1 MRAAISMR
9 RKHVIG
15 LTGNIATGKSTVVEM
30 LTDLGAEAIDGDR
43 IVHELMGPGSPLA
56 DAIRARFGDGT
67 VNPDG
72 SINRPALGA
81 IVFSDPEKLRE
92 LEALT
97 WPPVVARKRAAIYEP
112 GPDVLVLDAIKL
124 FESGMAEDCN
134 EVWVVTAP
142 RERQIERI
150 MTRNKVDRAEAERR
164 IDAQPPQEEKVAR
177 ADLVIDNGGSLE
189 DTRRQVHAS
198 WQRLTTGDTRT
209 AADC

>member
-1 MRAAISMR
+1 MR

-189 DTRRQVHAS
+189 DTRRQVHAA